1 MEKNIKIFIID
12 IDNWQCMIYTII
24 RLMKQLRKGN
34 EMKVI
39 IELRTISNIQGK
51 KELFSDIVR
60 EIKSNE
66 SLYFANIVNINE
78 LFEMKN
84 SNRIY
89 NSMGFFIKPFNLSNI
104 VGNDND
110 SIQVNVNGNDFTS
123 FFDLN

>member
-1 MEKNIKIFIID
+1 
-12 IDNWQCMIYTII
+12 
-24 RLMKQLRKGN
+24 
-34 EMKVI
+34 MKVI

-51 KELFSDIVR
+51 KELFSDIVK